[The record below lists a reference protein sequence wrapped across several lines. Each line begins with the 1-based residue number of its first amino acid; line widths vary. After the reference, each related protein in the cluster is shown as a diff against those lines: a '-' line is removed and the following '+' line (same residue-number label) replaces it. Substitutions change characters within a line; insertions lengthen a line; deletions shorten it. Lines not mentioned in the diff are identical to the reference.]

1 MKMELKIMDIEN
13 DIESQVTDIE
23 IFPHRLLSCETT
35 EKLLT
40 DLDCI
45 DAVNRIVL
53 HGRRL
58 ASDEIDEESRFITI
72 KGEKIDLH
80 VKTGRIL
87 IEIETIEIEDPD
99 QFHDELLELCSR
111 HLPFGFNMT
120 EGTFIRK
127 QKTVTDGL
135 KYGENLDQLPDEM
148 IGLTDQN
155 ALLSERATV
164 IKK

>member
-1 MKMELKIMDIEN
+1 MNVKSDV
-13 DIESQVTDIE
+13 ESHKTDIE
-23 IFPHRLLSCETT
+23 IFPHRLLGCETT
-35 EKLLT
+35 EKLLV
-40 DLDCI
+40 DLDGI
-45 DAVNRIVL
+45 NAVNRIVL

-58 ASDEIDEESRFITI
+58 PVSETGGEPRFVTI

-80 VKTGRIL
+80 VKTGRVL
-87 IEIETIEIEDPD
+87 IEIETTDIEDPD
-99 QFHDELLELCSR
+99 QFHDSIREICAR

-135 KYGENLDQLPDEM
+135 KYGDNLEQLPDEL

-155 ALLSERATV
+155 ARISERATM

>member
-1 MKMELKIMDIEN
+1 MKTEGDIN
-13 DIESQVTDIE
+13 GQVTDIE

-40 DLDCI
+40 DLGGI
-45 DAVNRIVL
+45 AAVNRIVL
-53 HGRRL
+53 HGRQL
-58 ASDEIDEESRFITI
+58 PVDEMVGEPRFMTI
-72 KGEKIDLH
+72 KGEKISLH

-87 IEIETIEIEDPD
+87 MEIKTTEVEDPD
-99 QFHDELLELCSR
+99 SFHNEIREMCSK
-111 HLPFGFNMT
+111 HLPFGFNMS

-127 QKTVTDGL
+127 QKTVTDSI
-135 KYGENLDQLPDEM
+135 KYGENMPDEL

-155 ALLSERATV
+155 VLLTERTTM

>member
-1 MKMELKIMDIEN
+1 MEIES
-13 DIESQVTDIE
+13 DVESQVTDIE
-23 IFPHRLLSCETT
+23 IFPHRLLGCETT
-35 EKLLT
+35 EKLLI
-40 DLDCI
+40 DLDGI
-45 DAVNRIVL
+45 NAVNRIVL
-53 HGRRL
+53 HGRRM
-58 ASDEIDEESRFITI
+58 SISETGEESRFITI

-80 VKTGRIL
+80 VKTGRVL
-87 IEIETIEIEDPD
+87 IEVKTTEIEDPD
-99 QFHDELLELCSR
+99 QFHDNIREICVQ

-135 KYGENLDQLPDEM
+135 KYGANLEHLPGEM

-155 ALLSERATV
+155 ASIHERATI

>member
-1 MKMELKIMDIEN
+1 MDTEPQI
-13 DIESQVTDIE
+13 TDIE
-23 IFPHRLLSCETT
+23 IFPHRLLGCETT

-40 DLDCI
+40 DLNEI

-58 ASDEIDEESRFITI
+58 PVEEGEKPRFITI

-80 VKTGRIL
+80 VKTGRVL
-87 IEIETIEIEDPD
+87 IEIETVGIEDPD
-99 QFHDELLELCSR
+99 AFHDDIRQICVQ

-127 QKTVTDGL
+127 QKTVTDGF
-135 KYGENLDQLPDEM
+135 KYGENLDHIPDKLV
-148 IGLTDQN
+148 GLTDQN
-155 ALLSERATV
+155 ALISERTTN